1 MGPIQVCVH
10 AVCLVNQL
18 IVIPKSALKVSVC
31 KTRSFKVVDS
41 QTLPVGSVSKKMNL
55 FGTAI
60 AGVLTLFEICNK
72 VLYQNF
78 YIKLVF

>member
-1 MGPIQVCVH
+1 MCVH
-10 AVCLVNQL
+10 AGLLTGLVDQL
-18 IVIPKSALKVSVC
+18 IDLLNSALKVSVC
-31 KTRSFKVVDS
+31 KTRSFTVLVS

-55 FGTAI
+55 FGTGI
-60 AGVLTLFEICNK
+60 TGVLTLFKICNK